1 MTTYKHE
8 MPITPILSPPEL
20 EFWGNLDDIEPPPVV
35 RRSILPDSVIVDL
48 TDFLKSLGD
57 LEPRTLDFQWVVT
70 EEDALSSAST
80 VEADEMV

>member
-1 MTTYKHE
+1 
-8 MPITPILSPPEL
+8 MPITPVLSPAEL
-20 EFWGNLDDIEPPPVV
+20 DFWENLGDIEPPPIV
-35 RRSILPDSVIVDL
+35 RQGIHLNLLPDSVIVDL